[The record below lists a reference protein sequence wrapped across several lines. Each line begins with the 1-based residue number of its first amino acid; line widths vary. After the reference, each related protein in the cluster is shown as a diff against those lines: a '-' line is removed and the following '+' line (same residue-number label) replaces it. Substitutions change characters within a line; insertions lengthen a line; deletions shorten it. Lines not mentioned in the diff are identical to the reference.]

1 MMIMRL
7 TEPWQWFGT
16 FTGVAYLTVLCFPL
30 ALLAGWG
37 LARVRASRGA
47 APAAARRTAWAEV
60 GMVYGTVP
68 WVWMTMLP
76 GSRAGEV
83 TGAVSL
89 VPLRDLG
96 TMDDVQIVGNLVLLA
111 ALGFLAPIR
120 YAALASVPRVLAL
133 GVGVSTL
140 IEVLQY
146 VLLLDRVSSIDDV
159 LLNASGA
166 VIAAALSSP
175 WWARTRADET
185 DGWAPTHQM
194 VDTTAS

>member
-1 MMIMRL
+1 MRIMAL

-16 FTGVAYLTVLCFPL
+16 YTGVAYLTALCLPL
-30 ALLAGWG
+30 ALLLTRA
-37 LARVRASRGA
+37 LTHARVARGA
-47 APAAARRTAWAEV
+47 AAATARRTAWAEV

-83 TGAVSL
+83 VGAVSL

-96 TMDDVQIVGNLVLLA
+96 TMDDVQVVGNLVILA
-111 ALGFLAPIR
+111 ALGCLAPVR
-120 YAALASVPRVLAL
+120 YAGLASLPRVLAL
-133 GVGVSTL
+133 GVGASTL

-146 VLLLDRVSSIDDV
+146 VLVLDRVSSVDDV

-166 VIAAALSSP
+166 VLAALLSRP
-175 WWARTRADET
+175 WWARTRERMT
-185 DGWAPTHQM
+185 DPRTGARRIL
-194 VDTTAS
+194 DTTAS

>member
-1 MMIMRL
+1 MIMRL
-7 TEPWQWFGT
+7 TEPWQWFCTYPGI
-16 FTGVAYLTVLCFPL
+16 AYLTVLCRPL
-30 ALLAGWG
+30 ALLLAWV
-37 LARVRASRGA
+37 LARVRVVRGA

-76 GSRAGEV
+76 GSRAGQV

-96 TMDDVQIVGNLVLLA
+96 TMDDFQVIGNLVILA
-111 ALGFLAPIR
+111 ALGFFVPLR
-120 YAALASVPRVLAL
+120 YAAMASLPRVLVL
-133 GVGVSTL
+133 GLGASTL

-146 VLLLDRVSSIDDV
+146 VLMLDRVSSVDDV

-175 WWARTRADET
+175 WWARRPARSTGR
-185 DGWAPTHQM
+185 WAQSHHLL
-194 VDTTAS
+194 DRTAS

>member
-1 MMIMRL
+1 MRVMPL
-7 TEPWQWFGT
+7 TEPWHWFGT
-16 FTGVAYLTVLCFPL
+16 YTGVTYLTALCLPL
-30 ALLAGWG
+30 ALLIAGT
-37 LARVRASRGA
+37 LTRARVARGT

-83 TGAVSL
+83 AGAVSL

-96 TMDDVQIVGNLVLLA
+96 TMDDVQVAGNLVILA
-111 ALGFLAPIR
+111 ALGCLAPVR
-120 YAALASVPRVLAL
+120 YAAMASLPRVLAL
-133 GVGVSTL
+133 GVGASTL

-146 VLLLDRVSSIDDV
+146 VLVLDRVSSVDDI

-166 VIAAALSSP
+166 VLAALFSRP
-175 WWARTRADET
+175 WWARTQRRVT
-185 DGWAPTHQM
+185 DPRTGSRRIL
-194 VDTTAS
+194 DRTAS

>member
-1 MMIMRL
+1 MRVMRL
-7 TEPWQWFGT
+7 TEPWQWFAT
-16 FTGVAYLTVLCFPL
+16 YTGITYLTALCLPL
-30 ALLAGWG
+30 ALLAAWA
-37 LARVRASRGA
+37 LARVRLARGA

-96 TMDDVQIVGNLVLLA
+96 TMDDFQVIGNLVILA
-111 ALGFLAPIR
+111 ALGFFAPLR
-120 YAALASVPRVLAL
+120 YAATASFPRALAL
-133 GVGVSTL
+133 GLGVSTT

-146 VLLLDRVSSIDDV
+146 VLVLDRVSSVDDV
-159 LLNASGA
+159 LLNASGC
-166 VIAAALSSP
+166 VIGAALSRP
-175 WWARTRADET
+175 WWTARGTGRTRERADSHHVL
-185 DGWAPTHQM
+185 DR
-194 VDTTAS
+194 TAS